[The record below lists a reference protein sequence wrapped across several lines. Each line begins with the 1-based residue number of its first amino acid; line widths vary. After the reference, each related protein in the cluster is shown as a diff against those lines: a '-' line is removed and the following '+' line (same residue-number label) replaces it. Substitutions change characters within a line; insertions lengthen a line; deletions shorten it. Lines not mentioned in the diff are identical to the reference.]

1 MCINPLAVV
10 DSTMTTKTR
19 GAPDMLPRLPI
30 CCSPEAFRLLSE
42 QLPSINSPDALMQGA
57 VAVAMH
63 QLKSADAA
71 KVDRT
76 LPSYADGIRSRVRGS
91 QPQALL
97 AHMHEYLFDEINFSG
112 NTLDYY
118 NTSNSYLPAV
128 LETKLGLPITLCLVY
143 KAVAERLGFRTWGV
157 GLPGHFLCGIEVDGS
172 RMLVDPFAAGR
183 VLTADEAQE
192 RMREIFGEEAEWS
205 EDLLK
210 PASNRHWLTRML
222 QNLLNIFGSAGA
234 YNDVA
239 AMLEMEILLCP
250 DQLRLQRDR
259 ALVLARLGMT
269 EPASKWLDSY
279 LKNNPDD
286 PQCGDLKQLLE
297 VLSA

>member
-1 MCINPLAVV
+1 
-10 DSTMTTKTR
+10 
-19 GAPDMLPRLPI
+19 MLPRLPI
-30 CCSPEAFRLLSE
+30 CCSPEAYRLLSN
-42 QLPSINSPDALMQGA
+42 QLPSINSPDALLQGA
-57 VAVAMH
+57 IAVASH
-63 QLKSADAA
+63 QLKT
-71 KVDRT
+71 VDPCRVDGT
-76 LPSYADGIRSRVRGS
+76 LQSYADAIRSRVRGR

-97 AHMHEYLFDEINFSG
+97 AHMHEYLFEDLKFSG

-118 NTSNSYLPAV
+118 NTANSYLPAV

-157 GLPGHFLCGIEVDGS
+157 GLPGHFLCGIEVDGA

-183 VLTADEAQE
+183 VLTADEARE
-192 RMREIFGEEAEWS
+192 RMQEIFGDEAEWS

-239 AMLEMEILLCP
+239 AMLEMEIVLWP
-250 DQLRLQRDR
+250 EQLRLQRDL

-269 EPASKWLDSY
+269 EPASMWLNNY
-279 LKNNPDD
+279 LKSNPDD

>member
-1 MCINPLAVV
+1 MCIKALALV
-10 DSTMTTKTR
+10 DDIVGQIAESV
-19 GAPDMLPRLPI
+19 MLPRLPI
-30 CCSPEAFRLLSE
+30 SCSPDAFRLLSS
-42 QLPSINSPDALMQGA
+42 QLPSINSPDALLHGA
-57 VAVAMH
+57 VAVASH
-63 QLKSADAA
+63 QLKTADPA
-71 KVDRT
+71 KVDST
-76 LPSYADGIRSRVRGS
+76 LQSYADTIRSRVRGR
-91 QPQALL
+91 QPQALM
-97 AHMHEYLFDEINFSG
+97 AHMHEYLFEDLKFSG

-118 NTSNSYLPAV
+118 NTANSYLPAV

-183 VLTADEAQE
+183 ILTADEARE

-234 YNDVA
+234 YQDVA
-239 AMLEMEILLCP
+239 AMLEMEIVLWP
-250 DQLRLQRDR
+250 EQLRLQRDL

-269 EPASKWLDSY
+269 EPASMWLDNY
-279 LKNNPDD
+279 LKHNPDD

>member
-1 MCINPLAVV
+1 
-10 DSTMTTKTR
+10 
-19 GAPDMLPRLPI
+19 MLPHLPI
-30 CCSPEAFRLLSE
+30 CCSPEAFGLLAN
-42 QLPSINSPDALMQGA
+42 QIPSINSADALLQGA
-57 VAVAMH
+57 VAVSMH
-63 QLKSADAA
+63 QLKSAETGQ
-71 KVDRT
+71 VDRT
-76 LPSYADGIRSRVRGS
+76 LQKFADDIRRRVRGS
-91 QPQALL
+91 QAQALL
-97 AHMHEYLFDEINFSG
+97 AHMHDYLFDEQAFSG

-128 LETKLGLPITLCLVY
+128 LETKLGLPISLSMIY

-157 GLPGHFLCGIEVDGS
+157 GLPGHFLCGIEVDGA

-183 VLTADEAQE
+183 LMTPDEARE

-222 QNLLNIFGSAGA
+222 QNLLNIFGSSGA
-234 YNDVA
+234 YHDVA
-239 AMLEMEILLCP
+239 AMLEMEIALWP
-250 DQLRLQRDR
+250 EQLRLQRDL

-269 EPASKWLDSY
+269 EPASKWLDNY
-279 LKNNPDD
+279 LKHNPDD

>member
-1 MCINPLAVV
+1 
-10 DSTMTTKTR
+10 
-19 GAPDMLPRLPI
+19 MLQKLPI
-30 CCSPEAFRLLSE
+30 CCSPDAFRLLSN
-42 QLPSINSPDALMQGA
+42 QLSSINSGDALLQGS
-57 VAVAMH
+57 VAISLH
-63 QLKSADAA
+63 QLKSSSLP
-71 KVDRT
+71 KVDQT
-76 LPSYADGIRSRVRGS
+76 LQGYADKIRGRVRGS

-97 AHMHEYLFDEINFSG
+97 AHMHQYLFEDLGFAG

-118 NTSNSYLPAV
+118 NTANSYLPAV
-128 LETKLGLPITLCLVY
+128 LETKLGLPISLSLIY

-157 GLPGHFLCGIEVDGS
+157 GLPGHFLCGIELEGS

-183 VLTADEAQE
+183 ILTPDEARD

-210 PASNRHWLTRML
+210 PASNRHWLTRIL
-222 QNLLNIFGSAGA
+222 QNLLNIFGSSGA
-234 YNDVA
+234 YADVA
-239 AMLEMEILLCP
+239 AMLEMEILLWP
-250 DQLRLQRDR
+250 DQLRLQRDL

-269 EPASKWLDSY
+269 EPASMWLNSY
-279 LKNNPDD
+279 LKSNPDD